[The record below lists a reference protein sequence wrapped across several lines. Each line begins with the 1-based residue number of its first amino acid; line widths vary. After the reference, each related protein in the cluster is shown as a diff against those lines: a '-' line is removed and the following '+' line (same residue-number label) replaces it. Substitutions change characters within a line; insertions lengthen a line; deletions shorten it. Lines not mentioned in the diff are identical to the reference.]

1 MNHPFWGTPIF
12 GNYHLMDSILTLR
25 LRHREEENPLR
36 NAENIGKPRH
46 KYHFRMGFVVALTI
60 TN

>member
-12 GNYHLMDSILTLR
+12 GNHHLMDSILTLT

-36 NAENIGKPRH
+36 NAENMENHVINTTSGWGLLLH
-46 KYHFRMGFVVALTI
+46 
-60 TN
+60 